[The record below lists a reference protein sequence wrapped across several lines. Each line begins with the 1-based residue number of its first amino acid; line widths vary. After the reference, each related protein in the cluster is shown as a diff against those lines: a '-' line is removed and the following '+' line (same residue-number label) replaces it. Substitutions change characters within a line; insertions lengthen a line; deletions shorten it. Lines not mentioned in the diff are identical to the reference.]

1 MKQNEEQIMDDI
13 IDNEDIKINDLL
25 YYYLFSILV
34 FNPEKEWKDFCN
46 DLTYK
51 YRFSSESNIVKE
63 LHERASEVV
72 YTLKKESLLYRARIY
87 NKNPYDNIFPNTNEA
102 ELEFA
107 KSELISYLLS
117 PDTVSPIAN
126 KEKHIYEKWKK
137 QLFKGYNADESG
149 APPQSSVCSGRV
161 NPEFIRYLY
170 LCEDETTPIYEV
182 RPIINQFVSVAKFEV
197 KRDLKIYDLTKNFI
211 KKDDIYNL
219 DIPTLFDFI
228 GLHFSEP
235 CNGTPIEYLPT
246 QFLSEEIRKM
256 GFDGLRFESSIKK
269 DGMNVVIF
277 DPNECT
283 AVSSDI
289 FQVKNINLDIAYADI
304 YDVNNQLKYCNN

>member
-1 MKQNEEQIMDDI
+1 MDEKFNNENIN
-13 IDNEDIKINDLL
+13 IDDLL
-25 YYYLFSILV
+25 YYFLFSILA
-34 FNPEKEWKDFCN
+34 FNPEKEWEDFRN
-46 DLTYK
+46 DLIYK
-51 YRFSSESNIVKE
+51 YRFSSESNVVKE
-63 LHERASEVV
+63 LHDRASDVV
-72 YTLKKESLLYRARIY
+72 YNLKKESLLYRARIY

-102 ELEFA
+102 QFELA
-107 KSELISYLLS
+107 KSEFISYLLS
-117 PDTVSPIAN
+117 PDNISPIAD
-126 KEKHIYEKWKK
+126 KEKQIYKKWKN

-149 APPQSSVCSGRV
+149 VPPPNFTRSGRV

-170 LCEDETTPIYEV
+170 LCEDEITPIYEV

-197 KRDLKIYDLTKNFI
+197 KRDLKIYDLTQNFVR
-211 KKDDIYNL
+211 KDDIYNL

-228 GLHFSEP
+228 GWHFSEP
-235 CNGTPIEYLPT
+235 YNGTPIEYLPT

-277 DPNECT
+277 EPNECT

-289 FQVKNINLDIAYADI
+289 FQVKNINLDISYADI
-304 YDVNNQLKYCNN
+304 YNIDNQLKCYNNE